1 MKKLLLLTLVLLG
14 GFSTAFAD
22 DTWTVYVKAT
32 AKPYIHAW
40 KGTDATI
47 CNNQIMD
54 DCSVTVDGITFN
66 YKKEVTTDTGEFSFL
81 LKKSADWDANKT
93 VDIHNAKNDIY
104 VSYDGTT
111 GYECV
116 LNSETVQFVNDDGW
130 GTIYAY
136 TYDENGFVDVPW
148 PGREITTSA
157 VSNETY
163 NCTVC
168 QGNMSV
174 AKKCIIF
181 NDGNGNQT
189 PDLSF
194 VNSKTYEKSA
204 SYTVN
209 YVDYANTT
217 GGRTS
222 WGSVNAY
229 IYGDYEPLGSYRG
242 ESMSI
247 INKIKIDGNS
257 LYTLTFRAYPDFDLR
272 KIIFNTYIHEWD
284 EKTADIDFTSGKT
297 YYYDTYYDEGNNWAL
312 TSVEKAPTNVTV
324 TLNADG
330 MATLN
335 LPYKLD
341 FSGDIEDLVGAY
353 WVKSITT
360 DQLTATKIDAIAP
373 ENTGML
379 LKGTA
384 NANVTIP
391 VSTGDATAIDGN
403 KLHATTVPATIPAD
417 YAFILKGASFVRA
430 SAGTIPVFKAYL
442 LASDIPDEARELSM
456 MFEDETTGINTMK
469 TIVRSNEVRYNLAGQ
484 RVSDN
489 YKGIVISNGKKVI
502 VK

>member
-40 KGTDATI
+40 KGTSTTI
-47 CNNQIMD
+47 CDNAEMEG
-54 DCSVTVDGITFN
+54 CSVTVDGITFN

-81 LKKSADWDANKT
+81 LKKSSAWDDNKT
-93 VDIHNAKNDIY
+93 VDIHNAKNDVY

-116 LNSETVQFVNDDGW
+116 LNSETVQFVNEDGW
-130 GTIYAY
+130 TKIYAY

-163 NCTVC
+163 NCTVY

-174 AKKCIIF
+174 DKKCIIF
-181 NDGNGNQT
+181 NDNSSNQT
-189 PDLSF
+189 PDLPF
-194 VNSKTYEKSA
+194 VNSKTYKKIKQ
-204 SYTVN
+204 TVN
-209 YVDYANTT
+209 FVDEYDWYGTHFIQVYAINSENSKTF
-217 GGRTS
+217 GSWPGTS
-222 WGSVNAY
+222 M
-229 IYGDYEPLGSYRG
+229 GDPLS
-242 ESMSI
+242 
-247 INKIKIDGNS
+247 KLKIDGKNVFS
-257 LYTLTFRAYPDFDLR
+257 LTHSAYESSI
-272 KIIFNTYIHEWD
+272 IIFNNKDKYNNNNQ
-284 EKTADIDFTSGKT
+284 TSNLPFVNGKT
-297 YYYDTYYDEGNNWAL
+297 YYMTYSSGW
-312 TSVEKAPTNVTV
+312 TEKAPTNVTV
-324 TLNADG
+324 TLNAEG

-341 FSGDIEDLVGAY
+341 FSSDITDLEGAY

-360 DQLTATKIDAIAP
+360 NQLTATKIDAIAP
-373 ENTGML
+373 ANTGMI

-384 NANVTIP
+384 NAVVTIP

-403 KLHATTVPATIPAD
+403 KLHATTVPATIAAD
-417 YAFILKGASFVRA
+417 YAFILKGASFVPA

-442 LASDIPDEARELSM
+442 LASDIPDGEARELSM